1 MRSGGSATLVAA
13 AAFALWG
20 ACGGSARTETTTT
33 PPPARSASADVPTEP
48 VKVELAANRV
58 GSALQVSVRAVGR
71 GAREGAAFE
80 DPDHWRISARQGGR
94 DLERLVNGPVHVER
108 APAGVE
114 QWDTEVRFSVAFQVD
129 QSGGPVE
136 VRAAP
141 PRAGWV
147 ERSFNP

>member
-1 MRSGGSATLVAA
+1 MRSGGRAILVAA
-13 AAFALWG
+13 AACALCAG
-20 ACGGSARTETTTT
+20 CGGSARTETTT

-48 VKVELAANRV
+48 VEVELAANRV
-58 GSALQVSVRAVGR
+58 GAALQVSVRAVGR

-80 DPDHWRISARQGGR
+80 HPDSWRISARQGGR

-108 APAGVE
+108 APAGTE
-114 QWDTEVRFSVAFQVD
+114 QWDTVVRFSVAFQVD
-129 QSGGPVE
+129 QGGGPVE

-141 PRAGWV
+141 PRAHEV